1 MTGQELLRDRRQLS
15 PSFKKGFYNYCGSG
29 CRPMREYDRGMA
41 DKSDI
46 PEEPMFEDISGKDSK
61 GDAGNTAEDTSLKAY
76 REALEQEWKDKN
88 DPTNARQTAKNTK
101 DKIRS
106 ELPDYITNMRS
117 LAMGAIS
124 ESVKYQANK
133 FLIEAVLNP
142 GGVGQADT
150 LAELLQD
157 MEEEAKKQPAE

>member
-1 MTGQELLRDRRQLS
+1 MTGKGLLRDRRQLS
-15 PSFKKGFYNYCGSG
+15 PSFKKGFWIFR
-29 CRPMREYDRGMA
+29 CRPMREYDRVMA
-41 DKSDI
+41 DK
-46 PEEPMFEDISGKDSK
+46 PENPMFEDISGKDSK
-61 GDAGNTAEDTSLKAY
+61 GDTGNTDQDASLKAY